1 LLSHDAIFLSDG
13 QVNQLIIS
21 VYLDRV
27 QAVLELGTMVYVEAI
42 TLLSIGVSV
51 IARVLTKV
59 IESLGILE
67 YGVGTLSKSQ
77 KFIQLPL
84 PKPFWNMVGSEG
96 ILEFVPSDN
105 MIGWEHGKIVVPPK
119 ARGTTKLLRGK
130 TGLICIRI
138 WHHKY

>member
-1 LLSHDAIFLSDG
+1 VSHDAIFLSDG

-27 QAVLELGTMVYVEAI
+27 QAVLELGTKASAEAI

-67 YGVGTLSKSQ
+67 YSAGTLSKSQ

-84 PKPFWNMVGSEG
+84 HKPFLNMVGSEG
-96 ILEFVPSDN
+96 ILELFPSDN
-105 MIGWEHGKIVVPPK
+105 MIGWEHGKIVVP
-119 ARGTTKLLRGK
+119 RR
-130 TGLICIRI
+130 CMVS
-138 WHHKY
+138 